1 MESQVSKELIITFLP
16 SEESAVCV
24 ITLGEK
30 EIGRFPVKRQ
40 EDKATISSA
49 FSAIAKQL
57 GVRAFVK

>member
-40 EDKATISSA
+40 EDKACLLYTSRC
-49 FSAIAKQL
+49 
-57 GVRAFVK
+57 V